1 MLNENYIDEVQ
12 EENIDREAL
21 ANVNAIVVWLKDN
34 KPTDEIELQELI
46 DLVSNSDSDAD
57 VYGDRYGIRS
67 SYGSMF
73 IFGGG
78 RTLVIKSDL
87 LRCYMLDLL
96 DGLKEEFNEAGD
108 YAVGV
113 AA

>member
-1 MLNENYIDEVQ
+1 MLNQNYMDEIQ
-12 EENIDREAL
+12 EVNIDREEL
-21 ANVNAIVVWLKDN
+21 ANVNAMVVWLKEN
-34 KPTDEIELQELI
+34 KPVDEIELQELI

-67 SYGSMF
+67 SHGSMF

-78 RTLVIKSDL
+78 RILIIKGDL

-96 DGLKEEFNEAGD
+96 DGLKEEFNEAED

>member
-1 MLNENYIDEVQ
+1 MLNQNYMDQ
-12 EENIDREAL
+12 EENNDREEL
-21 ANVNAIVVWLKDN
+21 ANVNAVGVWLREN

-46 DLVSNSDSDAD
+46 DLVSNSNSDAD
-57 VYGDRYGIRS
+57 VYGDRYGIRNS
-67 SYGSMF
+67 HDAIF
-73 IFGGG
+73 VFGGG
-78 RTLVIKSDL
+78 RILVIKGDL
-87 LRCYMLDLL
+87 LRYYMLDLL